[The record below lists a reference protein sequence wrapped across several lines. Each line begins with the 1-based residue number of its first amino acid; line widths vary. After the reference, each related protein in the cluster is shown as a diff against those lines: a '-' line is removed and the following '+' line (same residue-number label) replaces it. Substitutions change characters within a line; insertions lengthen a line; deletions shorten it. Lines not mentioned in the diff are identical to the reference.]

1 MAETNFF
8 EVSRSFMRIAD
19 HLKKGTEF
27 LRGGGE
33 TGALMRAH
41 DWPASILG
49 PPETWP
55 HSLRVAVQIILN
67 SRYPMFVWWGPQLIN
82 FYNDSYVPFLGHRHP
97 RALGIPA
104 QESWREIWDVIG
116 PQVDQVMKEGRSTWN
131 EEKLLVMERYG
142 YREETYFTW
151 SYSPLPDDHGGIGG
165 VFCAVTEDTTR
176 VVGQRRIRVLRSLG
190 AHTASARS
198 VEQACEIAAAA
209 MAENVNDLP
218 FGMIYLVDGAEKQAR
233 LACSFGLDGYSQFR
247 PETVSLS
254 GPGPWPLDSVVQSG
268 EMEIVSGIEL
278 RFGEIKDQPW
288 PEPISTAVV
297 QPFARQGASTPAGFI
312 VAGTSPR
319 LKLDDDYRGFFGL
332 LASQV
337 AATIANADAYQ
348 EERRR
353 AEALA
358 EIDRAK
364 TTFFSNVSHEFR
376 TPLTLMLGPLEDT
389 LANRD
394 GGMPSADMDR
404 LTMAHRNG
412 LRLLKLVNTLLDF
425 TRIEAGRVQAT
436 YEPTDLSQ
444 LTGQLAS
451 VFRSTMEK
459 ASLRFEVEC
468 PPLTQPVFIDRDMW
482 EKIVLNLIANAFKFT
497 FAGEVSVRLQE
508 ADGQA
513 ILSVADTGT
522 GIPDEELPRV
532 FERFHRVEG
541 ASGRTHEG
549 TGIGLAL
556 VQELVRLHGGSVK
569 VESVLGQ
576 GSTFTISIPMGSSHL
591 PQERVSRKADG
602 ESTPLFESYIDETL
616 AWTLSSSGRG
626 EKPVT
631 PTGELA
637 TVLLADDNADMRDY
651 VSKLLSQ
658 QYRVISV
665 GNGRQALSA
674 ARTEHPDLVLTDVM
688 MPELDG
694 FGLLHEIRND
704 AKLRNIPVIMLS
716 ARAGEEA
723 RVEGLEAGADDYL
736 VKPFTAREL
745 VARIS
750 THISMSRLRRHTV
763 EMEKS
768 LRSEAERERER
779 LRAALNAS
787 STATFYWDVAAAE
800 VMEYDPEALPLFGF
814 PAQQGKLA
822 AADFI
827 ARVHA
832 EDRSAVAAAIEDA
845 RQGKDVDFEFRVIH
859 PDGSLH
865 WIHDRGKVVFKD
877 GQAAYFVGAVTDVT
891 ERRLAHEALV
901 QTEKLASVGRLAATV
916 AHEINN
922 PLESITN
929 LIYLAKSEHQLPQNA
944 VNYLRMAD
952 EELGRVAQL
961 TKQTL
966 GFYRESSGW
975 SSFRIVGMLSQLL
988 QVFKPKTTNKSIK
1001 IDLAVESDMEIFAVP
1016 GEMRQLFANLLNNS
1030 IDAVGEGGQI
1040 YVKVSASRRGED
1052 GAPAVRVS
1060 VADSGPGIDPALQKK
1075 IFEPFFTTKKSV
1087 GTGLGLWICKTI
1099 VEKHHGLLQIRS
1111 STRPERSWTVLSV
1124 LLPAGSGRPIA
1135 ADAVPMKTA
1144 V

>member
-1 MAETNFF
+1 
-8 EVSRSFMRIAD
+8 
-19 HLKKGTEF
+19 
-27 LRGGGE
+27 
-33 TGALMRAH
+33 
-41 DWPASILG
+41 
-49 PPETWP
+49 
-55 HSLRVAVQIILN
+55 
-67 SRYPMFVWWGPQLIN
+67 
-82 FYNDSYVPFLGHRHP
+82 
-97 RALGIPA
+97 
-104 QESWREIWDVIG
+104 
-116 PQVDQVMKEGRSTWN
+116 MKEGRSTWN